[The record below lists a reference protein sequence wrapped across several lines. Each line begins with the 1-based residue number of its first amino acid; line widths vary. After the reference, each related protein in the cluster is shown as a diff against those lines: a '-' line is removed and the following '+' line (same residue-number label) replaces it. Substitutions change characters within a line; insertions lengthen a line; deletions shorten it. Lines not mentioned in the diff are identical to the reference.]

1 MFTNY
6 IEHDIMHNII
16 MILCFIES
24 GLTFV
29 YSTEQVNLKIDS
41 LKKNAIVEKKIEEE
55 QHVQDNPQ

>member
-29 YSTEQVNLKIDS
+29 YSTEQVKLKIDS
-41 LKKNAIVEKKIEEE
+41 LKKKSYRREK
-55 QHVQDNPQ
+55 DRRGATCAG